1 MRIIELFLGNDNKVP
16 RMAIRGNSWNY
27 LSLLPIVLCCS
38 LMLLLVGCQSKDR
51 TKDSIVQ
58 ARVVRVVSGQTLEV
72 AKIGDPTNSV
82 SSVRLIGLD
91 APDLRQYPWGED
103 ARKLLE
109 KLIQDANS
117 DNTTNN
123 NTNSAQIKVAQ
134 IKLAQIKLEFDL
146 QTQDKFG
153 RNLAYVWKD
162 QVLVNE
168 QIIKQGYALFAGR
181 SPNHKY
187 DLRLENAQHW
197 ARLMG
202 EGIWNPENP
211 LRLTPGQFR
220 RING

>member
-16 RMAIRGNSWNY
+16 RMAIRGNSWNCI
-27 LSLLPIVLCCS
+27 SLLPIVLCCS
-38 LMLLLVGCQSKDR
+38 LMFLLVGCQSKDK

-72 AKIGDPTNSV
+72 AKIGEPTNSV

-123 NTNSAQIKVAQ
+123 NTNSAQIT
-134 IKLAQIKLEFDL
+134 LEFDL

>member
-1 MRIIELFLGNDNKVP
+1 MT
-16 RMAIRGNSWNY
+16 IRGNSCNY
-27 LSLLPIVLCCS
+27 LTLLPMALCCL
-38 LMLLLVGCQSKDR
+38 LMLLLVGCQSRDKI
-51 TKDSIVQ
+51 KDSIVQ
-58 ARVVRVVSGQTLEV
+58 ARVVRVVSGQTVEV
-72 AKIGDPTNSV
+72 VKIGEPTSLV
-82 SSVRLIGLD
+82 SSVRLIGLE

-117 DNTTNN
+117 DNTSNN
-123 NTNSAQIKVAQ
+123 NTNS
-134 IKLAQIKLEFDL
+134 AQIKLEFDL

-211 LRLTPGQFR
+211 LRLAPGQFR

>member
-1 MRIIELFLGNDNKVP
+1 MT
-16 RMAIRGNSWNY
+16 IRGNFWNY
-27 LSLLPIVLCCS
+27 LSLLCCL
-38 LMLLLVGCQSKDR
+38 LMLVLVGCQSRDK

-58 ARVVRVVSGQTLEV
+58 ARVVRVVSGQTVEV
-72 AKIGDPTNSV
+72 LKIGEPTSLV
-82 SSVRLIGLD
+82 SSVRLIGLE

-117 DNTTNN
+117 DNTTN
-123 NTNSAQIKVAQ
+123 SG
-134 IKLAQIKLEFDL
+134 QIKLEFDL

-153 RNLAYVWKD
+153 RHLAYVWKD

-211 LRLTPGQFR
+211 LRLAPGQFR

>member
-1 MRIIELFLGNDNKVP
+1 
-16 RMAIRGNSWNY
+16 MAIRGNSWNCI
-27 LSLLPIVLCCS
+27 SLLPIVLCCS
-38 LMLLLVGCQSKDR
+38 LMFLLVGCQSKDK

-72 AKIGDPTNSV
+72 AKIGEPTNSV

-123 NTNSAQIKVAQ
+123 NTNSAQIT
-134 IKLAQIKLEFDL
+134 LEFDL

>member
-1 MRIIELFLGNDNKVP
+1 MRIIELLVP

>member
-1 MRIIELFLGNDNKVP
+1 
-16 RMAIRGNSWNY
+16 
-27 LSLLPIVLCCS
+27 
-38 LMLLLVGCQSKDR
+38 MLLLVGCQSKDR

-123 NTNSAQIKVAQ
+123 NTNSAQIK
-134 IKLAQIKLEFDL
+134 LAQIKLEFDL

>member
-16 RMAIRGNSWNY
+16 RMAIRGNSWNCI
-27 LSLLPIVLCCS
+27 SLLPIVLCCS
-38 LMLLLVGCQSKDR
+38 LMFLLVGCQSKDK

-58 ARVVRVVSGQTLEV
+58 ARGVRVVSGQTLEV
-72 AKIGDPTNSV
+72 AKIGEPTNSV

-123 NTNSAQIKVAQ
+123 NTNSAQIT
-134 IKLAQIKLEFDL
+134 LEFDL

>member
-1 MRIIELFLGNDNKVP
+1 MRIIELLVP

-123 NTNSAQIKVAQ
+123 NTNSAQIKLAQ

>member
-1 MRIIELFLGNDNKVP
+1 MT
-16 RMAIRGNSWNY
+16 IRGNFWNY
-27 LSLLPIVLCCS
+27 LSLLPMALCCL
-38 LMLLLVGCQSKDR
+38 LMLLLVSCQSRDK

-58 ARVVRVVSGQTLEV
+58 ARVVRVVSGQTVEV
-72 AKIGDPTNSV
+72 LKIGEPTSLV
-82 SSVRLIGLD
+82 SPVRLIGLE

-117 DNTTNN
+117 DNTTN
-123 NTNSAQIKVAQ
+123 SG
-134 IKLAQIKLEFDL
+134 QIKLEFDL

-153 RNLAYVWKD
+153 RHLAYVWKD

-211 LRLTPGQFR
+211 LRLAPGQFR

>member
-123 NTNSAQIKVAQ
+123 NTNSAQIK
-134 IKLAQIKLEFDL
+134 LAQIKLEFDL

>member
-134 IKLAQIKLEFDL
+134 IKLEFDL

>member
-1 MRIIELFLGNDNKVP
+1 
-16 RMAIRGNSWNY
+16 MAIRGNSWNY

-38 LMLLLVGCQSKDR
+38 LMLLLVSCQSKDR

-123 NTNSAQIKVAQ
+123 NTNSAQIKLAQ

>member
-1 MRIIELFLGNDNKVP
+1 MRIIELLVP

-123 NTNSAQIKVAQ
+123 NTNSAQIK
-134 IKLAQIKLEFDL
+134 LEFDL

>member
-1 MRIIELFLGNDNKVP
+1 MRIIELLVP

-123 NTNSAQIKVAQ
+123 NTNNAQIT
-134 IKLAQIKLEFDL
+134 LEFDL

-153 RNLAYVWKD
+153 RTLAYVWKD
-162 QVLVNE
+162 KVLLNE

>member
-123 NTNSAQIKVAQ
+123 NTNSAQIK
-134 IKLAQIKLEFDL
+134 LA
-146 QTQDKFG
+146 
-153 RNLAYVWKD
+153 
-162 QVLVNE
+162 
-168 QIIKQGYALFAGR
+168 
-181 SPNHKY
+181 
-187 DLRLENAQHW
+187 
-197 ARLMG
+197 
-202 EGIWNPENP
+202 
-211 LRLTPGQFR
+211 
-220 RING
+220 

>member
-1 MRIIELFLGNDNKVP
+1 MRTIEHFLGSDNKVP
-16 RMAIRGNSWNY
+16 RMAIKGNSWNY

-38 LMLLLVGCQSKDR
+38 LMLLLLSCQSKDK
-51 TKDSIVQ
+51 TKDSIFQ

-72 AKIGDPTNSV
+72 AKIGEPTNPV
-82 SSVRLIGLD
+82 SSVRLIGLE

-123 NTNSAQIKVAQ
+123 NTNNAQIT
-134 IKLAQIKLEFDL
+134 LEFDL

-153 RNLAYVWKD
+153 RTLAYVWKD
-162 QVLVNE
+162 KVLLNE

>member
-1 MRIIELFLGNDNKVP
+1 MRIIELLVP

-123 NTNSAQIKVAQ
+123 NTNSAQIK
-134 IKLAQIKLEFDL
+134 LAQIKLEFDL